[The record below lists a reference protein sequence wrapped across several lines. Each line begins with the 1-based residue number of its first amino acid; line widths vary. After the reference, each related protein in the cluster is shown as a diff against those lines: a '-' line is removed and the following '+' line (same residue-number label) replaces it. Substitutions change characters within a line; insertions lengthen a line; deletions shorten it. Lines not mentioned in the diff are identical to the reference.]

1 MMKTLVFYVHGK
13 GGTIEEANYYQSVFG
28 ESDVIGLD
36 YKSKIPWEAKIEFPR
51 LYNKYSKSYRT
62 IVLIANS
69 IGAYLSMQALAEKN
83 ISQALLIS
91 PVVDMEKLIL
101 DMMKWSKITEYEL
114 KSRNEIDTEF
124 GETLSW
130 EYLSYVRNHP
140 IRWNIPTSILYGEK
154 DNLTSKETITK
165 FAEQIGANLLIM
177 KNGEHWFHTD
187 EQLNFLE
194 HWIRNSI

>member
-1 MMKTLVFYVHGK
+1 MKILVFYVHGK

-36 YKSKIPWEAKIEFPR
+36 YKSKTPWEAKREFPR
-51 LYNKYSKSYRT
+51 LYDRYSNSYRST
-62 IVLIANS
+62 VLIANS
-69 IGAYLSMQALAEKN
+69 IGAYLAMHALAEKN

-91 PVVDMEKLIL
+91 PVVDMEKLIEE
-101 DMMKWSKITEYEL
+101 MMQQANITEDEL
-114 KSRNEIDTEF
+114 RSRNKIDTEF

>member
-1 MMKTLVFYVHGK
+1 MKTLVFYVHGK
-13 GGTIEEANYYQSVFG
+13 GGTIEEENYYQSVFG

-36 YKSKIPWEAKIEFPR
+36 YKSKTPWEAKIEFPR